1 MKELR
6 HRHGEAD
13 DLPEELREFAH
24 REFLGG
30 LKGKDHSIGLCERF
44 S

>member
-1 MKELR
+1 MVKELR

-24 REFLGG
+24 GNFWEGSR
-30 LKGKDHSIGLCERF
+30 LKIIV
-44 S
+44 